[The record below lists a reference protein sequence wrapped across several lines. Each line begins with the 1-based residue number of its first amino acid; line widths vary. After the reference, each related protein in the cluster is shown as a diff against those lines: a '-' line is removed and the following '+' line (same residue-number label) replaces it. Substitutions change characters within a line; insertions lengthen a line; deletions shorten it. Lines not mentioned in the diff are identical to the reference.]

1 MIEKYKNFKGSRKDL
16 MEVISNLEKHN
27 PKKFMMYSKKYKEYL
42 PVNIRR
48 IQQFSDKGL
57 LPTNE
62 VNNKNYVYNFD
73 HLLMYASIM
82 KLKND
87 GYTLLQI
94 AKIIKGYDT
103 QKLTELVENKVK
115 SDKEIIDHKNINEK
129 NILSEKLVK
138 LGREEGRVLRSQW
151 IKFAVTK
158 WCNIEIRKNKL
169 DQITDDDLNI
179 ILAAFEDS
187 IKDTIDSVRQDKL
200 EPKIS

>member
-103 QKLTELVENKVK
+103 QKLTELVENKAK

-151 IKFAVTK
+151 IKFAVTR

>member
-16 MEVISNLEKHN
+16 MEVISNLEKQN

-187 IKDTIDSVRQDKL
+187 IKDTIVSVRQDKL

>member
-151 IKFAVTK
+151 IKFAVTR

-200 EPKIS
+200 EQKIS